1 MSSPHRQSAQR
12 LSRLSSVSSQ
22 RFPRFLT
29 FQPGERES
37 YIREK
42 LGLSPDA
49 PLPVEK
55 SIHTTSTSGG
65 NAARGS
71 RLLKSHS
78 CEVTY
83 PDGTSGTCRYTRG
96 GPAWHVFQFE
106 HRDCLGASSLPVQY
120 SLDRLEN
127 THAAIETKVRELAA
141 LVFAKAVSREQR
153 EYFCRAS
160 EGGGRKARP
169 ECFQMSAKRAKDTA
183 GKYALCIQLGRRLVP
198 VTLTCD
204 TLYEANAAWEERNDP
219 RFLVACCNRLDRC
232 WELPRYSS
240 LYRLFD
246 PRKREGGAQ

>member
-1 MSSPHRQSAQR
+1 MSSQQRSQRRQSPQR
-12 LSRLSSVSSQ
+12 VSGQ

-29 FQPGERES
+29 FQPGEREG

-42 LGLSPDA
+42 LGLPPDA
-49 PLPVEK
+49 PLPIE
-55 SIHTTSTSGG
+55 TTPLNGGSGSS
-65 NAARGS
+65 RPS

-78 CEVTY
+78 CVVNY
-83 PDGTSGTCRYTRG
+83 PDGTVGTCRYTRG
-96 GPAWHVFQFE
+96 GPAWHIFQFE

-127 THAAIETKVRELAA
+127 TPAAIEAKAKDLAA
-141 LVFAKAVSREQR
+141 PVFIKAVLREQR

-160 EGGGRKARP
+160 ECASRKARP

-198 VTLTCD
+198 VTLACN
-204 TLYEANAAWEERNDP
+204 TLEEANAAWEQRNDQ

-232 WELPRYSS
+232 WELPRYSP

-246 PRKREGGAQ
+246 PRKQDGGAE